1 MNFFVENWHIKSQRH
16 KKSCPHFIRRRVRP
30 CPTHTAGNQSEI
42 GKDTC
47 PDCVIHGLNCHYR
60 SVIEKSTPCYVFYFI
75 HFQNLE
81 EKQALQL
88 FLEEN
93 MDNMWRRLQKMVLDF
108 KSDTEEKRRNYNE
121 LLSKDKK
128 GVAEVAENNKK
139 IQRLMVSKIIV
150 ISISRYRHL
159 KSCTRFIIV

>member
-1 MNFFVENWHIKSQRH
+1 
-16 KKSCPHFIRRRVRP
+16 
-30 CPTHTAGNQSEI
+30 
-42 GKDTC
+42 
-47 PDCVIHGLNCHYR
+47 
-60 SVIEKSTPCYVFYFI
+60 
-75 HFQNLE
+75 
-81 EKQALQL
+81 
-88 FLEEN
+88 

>member
-1 MNFFVENWHIKSQRH
+1 
-16 KKSCPHFIRRRVRP
+16 
-30 CPTHTAGNQSEI
+30 
-42 GKDTC
+42 
-47 PDCVIHGLNCHYR
+47 
-60 SVIEKSTPCYVFYFI
+60 
-75 HFQNLE
+75 
-81 EKQALQL
+81 
-88 FLEEN
+88 

-150 ISISRYRHL
+150 ISISRY
-159 KSCTRFIIV
+159 TRIMSHKQQCKLEPSRIF